1 MKHYLILFV
10 SASLLFVSCEK
21 EIKLKEDEI
30 EPRIVLNGLLTAGDT
45 IRVQLSESRNVL
57 YDQALPSITTGVV
70 ELFSS
75 SGALI
80 GTFTHEVDGIYVLN
94 GFTPAAGNSYSINAS
109 FSTFKP
115 VSAVTEVPSATS
127 ISSIDTNKHGDIMK
141 YEIKFNDV
149 ASETNYYAVTV
160 KSVSV
165 IIDDFTG
172 DTIMWEDTYYETAEI
187 FTQNGYADV
196 NGLKW
201 GQIFLFSDASFN
213 GQECSFSAEQSV
225 SSDADTVLSVIT
237 VHSISESYYK
247 YKVSLEKYQQTEGDP
262 FAQPVQVFS
271 NVENGFGVLGGY
283 SFDSDTLIIN

>member
-1 MKHYLILFV
+1 MRYFVLFISALILFE
-10 SASLLFVSCEK
+10 SCEK

-30 EPRIVLNGLLTAGDT
+30 EPRIVLNGLITAGDT

-57 YDQALPSITTGVV
+57 YDQELPVVTTGVV
-70 ELFSS
+70 ELYSS
-75 SGALI
+75 SGALL
-80 GTFTHEVDGIYVLN
+80 GTFTHEANGNYVLN
-94 GFTPAAGNSYSINAS
+94 GFIPSAGNTYRIDATYN
-109 FSTFKP
+109 TFKP
-115 VSAVTEVPSATS
+115 VSASTEVPSTTL
-127 ISSIDTNKHGDIMK
+127 INSIDTAMQGNIMK
-141 YEIKFNDV
+141 YEIKFNDN
-149 ASETNYYAVTV
+149 AAEENYYAVTV
-160 KSVSV
+160 KSISV

-213 GQECSFSAEQSV
+213 GQQCSFSAEQSV
-225 SSDADTVLSVIT
+225 TSDADTVLSVIT

-283 SFDSDTLIIN
+283 SSDSDTLVLN

>member
-1 MKHYLILFV
+1 MRYLILFI
-10 SASLLFVSCEK
+10 STLAFFVSCEK

-30 EPRIVLNGLLTAGDT
+30 EPRIVMNGLLTAGDT

-57 YDQALPSITTGVV
+57 YDQELPVITTGVV

-75 SGALI
+75 SGTSL
-80 GTFTHEVDGIYVLN
+80 GTFTHEAN
-94 GFTPAAGNSYSINAS
+94 GVYAMHGVIPAAGNSYRIDAS
-109 FSTFKP
+109 FGTFKA
-115 VSAVTEVPSATS
+115 VSASTDVPSTTNIA
-127 ISSIDTNKHGDIMK
+127 SIDTAKQGDIMK
-141 YEIKFNDV
+141 YEIKFNDNG
-149 ASETNYYAVTV
+149 AETNYYAVTL
-160 KSVSV
+160 KSISV

-213 GQECSFSAEQSV
+213 GQQCSFSAEQAI
-225 SSDADTVLSVIT
+225 SSDADTLLSVIT

-283 SFDSDTLIIN
+283 SSDSDTLIIN